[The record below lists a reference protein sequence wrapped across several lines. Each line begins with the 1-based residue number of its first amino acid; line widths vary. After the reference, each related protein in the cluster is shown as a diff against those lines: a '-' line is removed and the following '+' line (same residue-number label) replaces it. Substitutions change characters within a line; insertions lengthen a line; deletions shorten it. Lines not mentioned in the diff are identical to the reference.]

1 MCRITF
7 FDVQSIIIVNFIWLD
22 IFIVYDDNRTS
33 QRAKQFKEMVLNL
46 GLDFEDSF
54 HNISN
59 VHNICWWWILAL
71 LLKIQMWKRRIIN
84 RKGIWNIQF
93 CRFDTKYGNCH
104 EALKMIV
111 FHLTQ
116 EATGS
121 SCSLKYMKEL
131 PMFVMKKYD
140 SSNNWLCPN
149 CTIHRN
155 PSFDCYISDFLK
167 MFSNN
172 ILKPHTFLN
181 NMVCTFDKYKFF
193 RNWFR

>member
-84 RKGIWNIQF
+84 RKRNLKYTVLSVWYEIW
-93 CRFDTKYGNCH
+93 
-104 EALKMIV
+104 ELPWSLWKMIV
-111 FHLTQ
+111 YQLMQ
-116 EATGS
+116 EAMGTLSIYSIEVHGR
-121 SCSLKYMKEL
+121 EL
-131 PMFVMKKYD
+131 
-140 SSNNWLCPN
+140 
-149 CTIHRN
+149 
-155 PSFDCYISDFLK
+155 
-167 MFSNN
+167 
-172 ILKPHTFLN
+172 
-181 NMVCTFDKYKFF
+181 
-193 RNWFR
+193 

>member
-59 VHNICWWWILAL
+59 VHNICWWRILAL

-131 PMFVMKKYD
+131 PMFLMKKYD

-149 CTIHRN
+149 CTILISLWIRN
-155 PSFDCYISDFLK
+155 TA
-167 MFSNN
+167 MR
-172 ILKPHTFLN
+172 
-181 NMVCTFDKYKFF
+181 M
-193 RNWFR
+193 

>member
-84 RKGIWNIQF
+84 RKRN
-93 CRFDTKYGNCH
+93 
-104 EALKMIV
+104 
-111 FHLTQ
+111 
-116 EATGS
+116 
-121 SCSLKYMKEL
+121 LKYTVLSVWYEIWEL
-131 PMFVMKKYD
+131 PWSPKNDSVSLNAGSHGLFMFIKIYERITNVF
-140 SSNNWLCPN
+140 NENLL
-149 CTIHRN
+149 
-155 PSFDCYISDFLK
+155 FL
-167 MFSNN
+167 
-172 ILKPHTFLN
+172 
-181 NMVCTFDKYKFF
+181 
-193 RNWFR
+193 